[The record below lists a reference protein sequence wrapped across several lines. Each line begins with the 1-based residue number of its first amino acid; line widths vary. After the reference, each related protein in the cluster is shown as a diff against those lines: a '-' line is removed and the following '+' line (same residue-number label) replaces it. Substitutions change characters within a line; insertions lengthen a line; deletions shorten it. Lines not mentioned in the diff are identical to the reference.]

1 MARVVVVGGGLAGG
15 AAALALAEAG
25 MTVTLVEKRSRLG
38 GRACSYHPPG
48 WPHAVDNS
56 QHVLL
61 RCCTNLLDFYRRLGV
76 AERLTWHD
84 RLTLVAGR
92 RTGEFRAWPLPPP
105 LHLAPALAA
114 LPGLSGGDRARLG
127 LAFTRLLLAGRRR
140 ERLSA
145 HPFRDWL
152 GPATSPNLDRGFW
165 RLMLTSVLNADADR
179 VGADYAAMFFLD
191 GLLRHREAYHLGV
204 PETDLSSLH
213 HDALLARL
221 GELGVEVRFG
231 TPATVELAGGR
242 VSAVRAGERL
252 TADQV
257 VVAVPWPHLRRAA
270 PDLPPDALAA
280 CGRFTAESIVG
291 VHLRFE
297 QPVVIDPV
305 TGFLDGDL
313 DWVFA
318 LDGGRHLS
326 LVASDARSWAGL
338 SAEAMARRGWAALRA
353 WRPEL
358 PEPILRAACRE
369 ARATFVP
376 APRIDVH
383 RPPARTAV
391 AGLHLAGEWTATRW
405 PSTMESAVRSGYA
418 AAESVTGQCFLQPDL
433 PRQGLMRW
441 FLDR

>member
-1 MARVVVVGGGLAGG
+1 MARVVVIGGGLAGG
-15 AAALALAEAG
+15 AAALALAETGA
-25 MTVTLVEKRSRLG
+25 TVKLIEKRSRLG
-38 GRACSYHPPG
+38 GRACSYLPPG

-76 AERLTWHD
+76 ADRVRWHD
-84 RLTLVAGR
+84 RVTLVADD
-92 RTGEFRAWPLPPP
+92 RTSVFRAWPLPPP

-114 LPGLSGGDRARLG
+114 LPGLSGGDRARLA

-145 HPFRDWL
+145 RPFRDWL
-152 GPATSPNLDRGFW
+152 GPATSPTLDSGFW

-204 PETDLSSLH
+204 PETDLSALH

-221 GELGVEVRFG
+221 AELGVEVRFG
-231 TPATVELAGGR
+231 TPATVELDAGA
-242 VSAVRAGERL
+242 VAAVRAGERL
-252 TADQV
+252 PADQV
-257 VVAVPWPHLRRAA
+257 VVAVPWPHLRRTV
-270 PDLPPDALAA
+270 PELPPDALAV
-280 CGRFTAESIVG
+280 GDRFATASIVG
-291 VHLRFE
+291 VHFRFE

-305 TGFLDGDL
+305 TGFLDGDV

-358 PEPILRAACRE
+358 PEPVLQAACRE
-369 ARATFVP
+369 TLATFVP
-376 APRIDVH
+376 APHIDLH

-418 AAESVTGQCFLQPDL
+418 AAASVTGQRFLEPDL